1 MSHDHETSELSL
13 ENLMETAEAMAI
25 RDGEFS
31 EVLERLTASLS
42 GTEYQPTPEHVR
54 SERTLGKTALNLLRI
69 ENPDTVVSIKDFLA
83 ATERREDTQAIVDQI
98 NAVTDDEEFRVDAE
112 HVRNMKVAMVS
123 GINDAMG
130 FDEARLTKEFLK
142 SHEAARQVAQEN
154 GVSLAEVFR
163 DDSLYY
169 ESRRRTE
176 TAEEFAADAKK
187 AFDQLSAHTLQSA
200 MVRVIEQILPKN
212 ILEEMDSEEITEMMT
227 DMQLDPEFTKA
238 LEASLETPKEAMRQ
252 ALMYR
257 FLKIYGYGELSKL
270 EPDTLDAFMPRLPWV
285 KEVFEDMMS

>member
-1 MSHDHETSELSL
+1 MSQGHESSMLSP
-13 ENLMETAEAMAI
+13 ESLMETAEAMAI
-25 RDGEFS
+25 REGEFS
-31 EVLERLTASLS
+31 EILGRLTASLS

-54 SERTLGKTALNLLRI
+54 SERIIGKTALNLLRV
-69 ENPDTVVSIKDFLA
+69 ENPDTIVSIKDFLE

-98 NAVTDDEEFRVDAE
+98 NAISDDEEFRVGPE
-112 HVRNMKVAMVS
+112 HVKNMKVAVVS
-123 GINDAMG
+123 EISDAMG
-130 FDEARLTKEFLK
+130 FDEARLAKEFLR

-187 AFDQLSAHTLQSA
+187 AFDHLSAHTLQSA
-200 MVRVIEQILPKN
+200 MVRMIEQIVPKN
-212 ILEEMDSEEITEMMT
+212 ILEELGPEEITEMT
-227 DMQLDPEFTKA
+227 TEMQLDPEFTKA

-257 FLKIYGYGELSKL
+257 FLKVYGYDELSKL